1 MPQDVKLTPDGRV
14 YYVPVM
20 ALGGMWTIGC
30 VHPQPGR
37 YSLGHTAVFR

>member
-20 ALGGMWTIGC
+20 ALGGMWTIDG
-30 VHPQPGR
+30 VDAQPGR
-37 YSLGHTAVFR
+37 YSLGHSAVFR